1 MKRKIQIF
9 DILII
14 IGLVLITLVSFY
26 PFVFTIA
33 GSFNNGIDYQYGGV
47 WIFPREITLANYQ
60 AVLGDPK
67 LYLSFGNTVL
77 VTVLG
82 TFASLLFTSFVA
94 NGMSQTSLRGKKFF
108 WTVNLITMF
117 FSGGMVPFYLLIL
130 TLGLYDNFLV
140 YIVPSVYSVYNMII
154 LSSFFRSIDSG
165 IRESAMIDGASEFRI
180 WTLYLP
186 ISKPALATVGLWIA
200 VSRWNTYMPTLLY
213 TSREENLWLLQYYM
227 MRLIKE
233 FSMPETEGFIS
244 DQVSAQTV
252 TYASIVVSVLPI
264 MLVYPF
270 LSKYF
275 TKGIMVGAL
284 KG

>member
-1 MKRKIQIF
+1 M
-9 DILII
+9 
-14 IGLVLITLVSFY
+14 
-26 PFVFTIA
+26 
-33 GSFNNGIDYQYGGV
+33 
-47 WIFPREITLANYQ
+47 ANYQ

-94 NGMSQTSLRGKKFF
+94 YGMSQKSLRGKKFF

>member
-14 IGLVLITLVSFY
+14 IGLLLITLVSFY

-94 NGMSQTSLRGKKFF
+94 YGMSQKSLRGKKFF

-213 TSREENLWLLQYYM
+213 TSREENLWLLQV
-227 MRLIKE
+227 RRR
-233 FSMPETEGFIS
+233 
-244 DQVSAQTV
+244 
-252 TYASIVVSVLPI
+252 
-264 MLVYPF
+264 
-270 LSKYF
+270 
-275 TKGIMVGAL
+275 
-284 KG
+284 

>member
-14 IGLVLITLVSFY
+14 IGLLLITLVSFY

-94 NGMSQTSLRGKKFF
+94 YGMSQKSLRGKKFF

>member
-14 IGLVLITLVSFY
+14 IGLLLITLVSFY

-94 NGMSQTSLRGKKFF
+94 YGMSQKSLRGKKFF

-275 TKGIMVGAL
+275 TKGIMVGGL

>member
-14 IGLVLITLVSFY
+14 IGLLLITLVSFY

-94 NGMSQTSLRGKKFF
+94 YGMSQKSLRGKKFF

-130 TLGLYDNFLV
+130 TLDLYDNFLV